1 MLMLYI
7 FDLDGTV
14 IDSSHRQNT
23 LPDGSLDLAN
33 WIENNTPDK
42 ILADSL
48 LPLAD
53 KMRSVRSVKDTVAVI
68 TARVIG
74 DADLAFMSRNGLKFD
89 HLFSRAEGNNSP
101 DDLLKKRA
109 ILKLARKLQKSMAWM
124 RKNTV
129 FFDDNLAVLDMMQ
142 SMGIKTI
149 NATTANERLTA

>member
-1 MLMLYI
+1 MLYI

-23 LPDGSLDLAN
+23 RPDGSLDLAH
-33 WIENNTPDK
+33 WIENNTVDK

-48 LPLAD
+48 LPLAE

-68 TARVIG
+68 TARVIQ
-74 DADLAFMSRNGLKFD
+74 DADLAFLKRHNLKFD
-89 HLFSRAEGNNSP
+89 YLYSRAQGNNTP
-101 DDLLKKRA
+101 DDLLKRRA
-109 ILKLARKLQKSMAWM
+109 ILRLAKKLQRSMAWM

-129 FFDDNLAVLDMMQ
+129 FFDDNLEVLGIME

-149 NATTANERLTA
+149 NATLANERLSA

>member
-1 MLMLYI
+1 MLYI

-33 WIENNTPDK
+33 WIENNTPEK

-53 KMRSVRSVKDTVAVI
+53 KMRSVRSTQDTVAVI

-74 DADLAFMSRNGLKFD
+74 DADLAFMSRNRLKFD
-89 HLFSRAEGNNSP
+89 HLFSRAEGNHTP
-101 DDLLKKRA
+101 DDLLKRRA
-109 ILKLARKLQKSMAWM
+109 ILKLAKKLQRSMAWM
-124 RKNTV
+124 RKNAI
-129 FFDDNLAVLDMMQ
+129 FFDDNLEVLGMME

-149 NATTANERLTA
+149 NATLANERLSA

>member
-1 MLMLYI
+1 MLYI

-23 LPDGSLDLAN
+23 RPDGSLDLAH
-33 WIENNTPDK
+33 WIENNTVEK

-48 LPLAD
+48 LPLAG

-68 TARVIG
+68 TARVIQ
-74 DADLAFMSRNGLKFD
+74 DADLAFLKRNDLRFNY
-89 HLFSRAEGNNSP
+89 LFSRAQGNTSP
-101 DDLLKKRA
+101 DDILKKRA
-109 ILKLARKLQKSMAWM
+109 ILKLARKLQRSMNWM

-129 FFDDNLAVLDMMQ
+129 FFDDNLEVLGIID

-149 NATTANERLTA
+149 NATLANERLTA

>member
-1 MLMLYI
+1 MLYI

-23 LPDGSLDLAN
+23 LPDGSLDLAH
-33 WIENNTPDK
+33 WIENNTVEK

-48 LPLAD
+48 LPLAE
-53 KMRSVRSVKDTVAVI
+53 KMRSVRSAKDTVAVI
-68 TARVIG
+68 TARVIQ
-74 DADLAFMSRNGLKFD
+74 DADLAFLKRNDLKFD
-89 HLFSRAEGNNSP
+89 YLYSRAEGNHTS

-109 ILKLARKLQKSMAWM
+109 ILKLARKLQRSMNWM

-129 FFDDNLAVLDMMQ
+129 FFDDNLEVLGIMD

-149 NATTANERLTA
+149 NATTANERLSA

>member
-23 LPDGSLDLAN
+23 RPDGSLDLAH
-33 WIENNTPDK
+33 WIENNTVEK
-42 ILADSL
+42 ILADTL
-48 LPLAD
+48 LPLAE

-68 TARVIG
+68 TARVIQ
-74 DADLAFMSRNGLKFD
+74 DADLAFLKRNDLRFD
-89 HLFSRAEGNNSP
+89 YLYSRAQGNTSP
-101 DDLLKKRA
+101 DDILKKRA
-109 ILKLARKLQKSMAWM
+109 ILKLARKLQRSMNWM

-129 FFDDNLAVLDMMQ
+129 FFDDNLEVLGVMD

-149 NATTANERLTA
+149 NATLANERLTA

>member
-1 MLMLYI
+1 MLYI

-23 LPDGSLDLAN
+23 LPDGSLDLAH
-33 WIENNTPDK
+33 WVENNTVEK

-48 LPLAD
+48 LPLAE

-68 TARVIG
+68 TARVIQ
-74 DADLAFMSRNGLKFD
+74 DADLAFLKRNDLRFNY
-89 HLFSRAEGNNSP
+89 LFSRAQGNTSP
-101 DDLLKKRA
+101 DDILKKRA
-109 ILKLARKLQKSMAWM
+109 ILKLARKLQRSMNWM

-129 FFDDNLAVLDMMQ
+129 FFDDNLEVLGIMD

-149 NATTANERLTA
+149 NATLANERLTG

>member
-1 MLMLYI
+1 MLYI

-23 LPDGSLDLAN
+23 LPDGSLDLAH
-33 WIENNTPDK
+33 WIENNTAEK

-48 LPLAD
+48 LPLAE

-68 TARVIG
+68 TARVIQ
-74 DADLAFMSRNGLKFD
+74 DADLAFLKRNDLRFD
-89 HLFSRAEGNNSP
+89 YLYSRAQGNTSP
-101 DDLLKKRA
+101 DDILKKRA
-109 ILKLARKLQKSMAWM
+109 ILKLARKLQRSMNWM

-129 FFDDNLAVLDMMQ
+129 FFDDNLEVLGVMD

-149 NATTANERLTA
+149 NATLANERLTA

>member
-1 MLMLYI
+1 MLYI

-23 LPDGSLDLAN
+23 LPDGSLDLAH
-33 WIENNTPDK
+33 WIENNTVEK

-48 LPLAD
+48 LPLAE
-53 KMRSVRSVKDTVAVI
+53 KMRSVRSAKDTVAVI
-68 TARVIG
+68 TARVIQ
-74 DADLAFMSRNGLKFD
+74 DADLAFLKRNDLKFD
-89 HLFSRAEGNNSP
+89 YLYSRAEGNHTS

-109 ILKLARKLQKSMAWM
+109 ILKLARKLQRSMNWM

-129 FFDDNLAVLDMMQ
+129 FFDDNLEVLGIMD

-149 NATTANERLTA
+149 NATLANERLTA

>member
-1 MLMLYI
+1 MLYI

-23 LPDGSLDLAN
+23 LPDGSLDLAH
-33 WIENNTPDK
+33 WVENNTPDK

-53 KMRSVRSVKDTVAVI
+53 KMRSVRSGTDTVAVI

-89 HLFSRAEGNNSP
+89 HLFSRAEGNNTP
-101 DDLLKKRA
+101 DDLLKRRA
-109 ILKLARKLQKSMAWM
+109 ILRLAKKLQKSMAWM
-124 RKNTV
+124 RKNAV
-129 FFDDNLAVLDMMQ
+129 FFDDNLEVLGMME
-142 SMGIKTI
+142 SMVIKTI
-149 NATTANERLTA
+149 NATLANERLTA